1 MVLDRHRLEVAASS
15 GSLGLLADDV
25 LLALLRHAAHEPLSD
40 RDRRALTQ
48 ARDLLKAV
56 VQLQGQEVA
65 SSSLLRSMAP
75 LAALDET
82 VDVVSTART
91 GGLEDAITQHV
102 MAIDQILEGTAS
114 ESMIADLHALFERL
128 AELTWARSDAIV
140 HPPREQHHEWIKT
153 VSS

>member
-25 LLALLRHAAHEPLSD
+25 LLALLRQGASESLSE

-48 ARDLLKAV
+48 ARDILKAV
-56 VQLQGQEVA
+56 IELQGQEVT
-65 SSSLLRSMAP
+65 SGSLLCSMAP

-82 VDVVSTART
+82 TDAVSTALT
-91 GGLEDAITQHV
+91 GDMHDAITRYV
-102 MAIDQILEGTAS
+102 RAIDQILEGQAN
-114 ESMIADLHALFERL
+114 ESVVADLRALFERL